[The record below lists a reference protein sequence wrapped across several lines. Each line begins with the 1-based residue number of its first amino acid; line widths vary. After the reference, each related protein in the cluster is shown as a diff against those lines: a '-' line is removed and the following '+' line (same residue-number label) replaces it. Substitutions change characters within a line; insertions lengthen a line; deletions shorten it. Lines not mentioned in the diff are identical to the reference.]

1 MTNWYNIPG
10 IEFHFMGPWAD
21 FQITY
26 NGVRDSVGVAVEGSF
41 WAEFM
46 EQFEGEGEEFL
57 PHDFF
62 LYSVF
67 EEYTESRGDEVKALI
82 EEFRAASDGAGNG
95 ELD

>member
-1 MTNWYNIPG
+1 MANWYNIPG
-10 IEFHFMGPWAD
+10 VEFHWMGNTAD

-26 NGVRDSVGVAVEGSF
+26 NGVRDSVGVDVEESF
-41 WAEFM
+41 WTEFM

-62 LYSVF
+62 LYSIF
-67 EEYTESRGDEVKALI
+67 EEYMKSHGDDVKALI
-82 EEFRAASDGAGNG
+82 EEFRAASNGVENG